1 MQCSVV
7 TLSQHKR
14 VHDKLWWSYILPFR
28 PFHIF
33 MPRNKLMAF
42 TPVYS
47 KSRTMFSTFYSKEYL
62 CSTFS
67 PPEIVCESLFSG
79 LKQNSTTKAKYLQ
92 LTFLWRRMYGMT
104 WEKGEGSLIFFAVV
118 FLLFCCTV
126 LFCKAWAAT
135 TTTCRNKSM
144 KTFFLQ
150 KIETPQ
156 L

>member
-42 TPVYS
+42 TPVYP
-47 KSRTMFSTFYSKEYL
+47 KSRTVFTTFYSKEYL
-62 CSTFS
+62 CSTFFT
-67 PPEIVCESLFSG
+67 PWNSLRISFFR
-79 LKQNSTTKAKYLQ
+79 LKTEVDHKSK
-92 LTFLWRRMYGMT
+92 
-104 WEKGEGSLIFFAVV
+104 IFTIDIFVKTNVWHDLRKRGGFADFFPVV

-126 LFCKAWAAT
+126 LFCTAWAAT
-135 TTTCRNKSM
+135 TTTGRNKSM

-150 KIETPQ
+150 K
-156 L
+156 

>member
-1 MQCSVV
+1 MLW
-7 TLSQHKR
+7 LSLSTR
-14 VHDKLWWSYILPFR
+14 EYMTSYDDPIICHSGL
-28 PFHIF
+28 FHIF

-42 TPVYS
+42 TPVYP
-47 KSRTMFSTFYSKEYL
+47 KSRTMFTTFYSKEYL

-79 LKQNSTTKAKYLQ
+79 LKQKSTTKAKYLQ

-104 WEKGEGSLIFFAVV
+104 WEKGEGLLIFFCCGFPT
-118 FLLFCCTV
+118 FLLHCFV
-126 LFCKAWAAT
+126 LYSLS
-135 TTTCRNKSM
+135 RHDYHRPQQINENI
-144 KTFFLQ
+144 FFA